1 MDRGI
6 KPVIV
11 LSAEIL
17 MNFWYTLE
25 SCNQK
30 GQMTQLKQG
39 RDPQPP
45 HPAHTSCLSRWIVL
59 MEMEETMEE
68 LKDCLRI
75 FHDSTTFTSFN
86 MEITDHRGIYK
97 RLNQKT
103 IQLE

>member
-1 MDRGI
+1 
-6 KPVIV
+6 
-11 LSAEIL
+11 
-17 MNFWYTLE
+17 
-25 SCNQK
+25 
-30 GQMTQLKQG
+30 
-39 RDPQPP
+39 
-45 HPAHTSCLSRWIVL
+45 

-103 IQLE
+103 IQLEWVPQKWAKPRWDQLIPSLKAQDTVRSTVLSHWT